1 MTRATDRDIEQAK
14 ALRSPHVNAVVAEL
28 QSLRK
33 TLREISQLRHH
44 HVHASDAANE
54 AIEIAK
60 RAVD

>member
-1 MTRATDRDIEQAK
+1 MTKATELDIQK
-14 ALRSPHVNAVVAEL
+14 ALDLRSPHVNAVVAEL